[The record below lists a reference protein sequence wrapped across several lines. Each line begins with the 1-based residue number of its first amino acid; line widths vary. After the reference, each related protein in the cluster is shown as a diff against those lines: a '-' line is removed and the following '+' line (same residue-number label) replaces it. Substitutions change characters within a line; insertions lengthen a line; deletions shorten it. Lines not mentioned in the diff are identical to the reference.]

1 MPAPVLELRGVQ
13 RAYSMG
19 DTTVRALDGVDLVIQ
34 KGEFVAVMGPSGS
47 GKSTLLNLLGCLDR
61 PDAGQYLL
69 DGQDVATLHDD
80 ELSGIRSERLGF
92 IFQSFNL
99 IQSLDVLQ
107 NIGLPLVYGGCD
119 PAEAAQRSR
128 ALAQRVG
135 LGDRTGH
142 RPMELSGGQ
151 QQRVAIA
158 RSLSN
163 NPVIILADEP
173 TGNLDTRT
181 GDEIMALLREL
192 HAEGRTIVMVTHED
206 DIAAKAQRVVTMRDG
221 RVQHDTGIRA

>member
-1 MPAPVLELRGVQ
+1 
-13 RAYSMG
+13 
-19 DTTVRALDGVDLVIQ
+19 
-34 KGEFVAVMGPSGS
+34 
-47 GKSTLLNLLGCLDR
+47 
-61 PDAGQYLL
+61 
-69 DGQDVATLHDD
+69 
-80 ELSGIRSERLGF
+80 
-92 IFQSFNL
+92 
-99 IQSLDVLQ
+99 
-107 NIGLPLVYGGCD
+107 
-119 PAEAAQRSR
+119 
-128 ALAQRVG
+128 
-135 LGDRTGH
+135 
-142 RPMELSGGQ
+142 MELSGGQ